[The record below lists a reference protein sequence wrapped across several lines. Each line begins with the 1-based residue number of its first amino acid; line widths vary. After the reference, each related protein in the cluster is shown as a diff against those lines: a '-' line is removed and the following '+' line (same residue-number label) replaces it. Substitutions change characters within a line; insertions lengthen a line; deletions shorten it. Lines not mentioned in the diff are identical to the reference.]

1 MENISGNLA
10 KDVTDFFLSGIK
22 KRKRHWNIL
31 FVDDMGKTVSFQWAG
46 HLAIACGL
54 ALVIAVIVTCYLF
67 FIGRS
72 SRTENRE
79 LKESLALLR
88 KEVKELQHERDIRMV
103 DIRNVI
109 DTLDKPGK
117 KADSK
122 KAVKKAVKKSDV
134 TPKETSP
141 PLSTKKALDRIAG
154 TPPISVGVKDFL
166 VSHGPENNILRV
178 QFLIK
183 NLSTTPSKISG
194 RIFVVLK
201 PDNSNQG
208 RWLMIPPVN
217 LTSGKPSD
225 IKKGHFFKIARYK
238 TVKLLAT
245 NQTAPERFTAATV
258 FVFTTKGEL
267 VLEKDIPV
275 SIEKPKQISLKKKSA
290 PKDITSDTNKPQPNE
305 DKMPKDEQT
314 GVTSTES
321 DRKSPDKMQSTIV
334 PAQNLSEEPAIAKP
348 QPNAVSIQPGTVQN
362 EIKPATTPAE

>member
-10 KDVTDFFLSGIK
+10 KDVIDFFLPGIK

-31 FVDDMGKTVSFQWAG
+31 FVDDRGKIVSFKRIR
-46 HLAIACGL
+46 HMAIACGL
-54 ALVIAVIVTCYLF
+54 ALVIAVVVTCCLF

-88 KEVKELQHERDIRMV
+88 KEVKELRHERDLRMV

-109 DTLDKPGK
+109 DTLDKPVIKAGPK
-117 KADSK
+117 KE
-122 KAVKKAVKKSDV
+122 VKKAVEKSDV
-134 TPKETSP
+134 KPKETTPS
-141 PLSTKKALDRIAG
+141 LSTEKTLDSIAG
-154 TPPISVGVKDFL
+154 TPPISVGVEDFS

-178 QFLIK
+178 RFLIK
-183 NLSTTPSKISG
+183 NLSKTPGKISG

-201 PDNSNQG
+201 PDNNKQD
-208 RWLMIPPVN
+208 RWLIIPPVN

-238 TVKLLAT
+238 TVELLAT
-245 NQTAPERFTAATV
+245 NQTAPERFTTATV

-275 SIEKPKQISLKKKSA
+275 SIEKPKQISLKKKSV
-290 PKDITSDTNKPQPNE
+290 PKDITSDTNKSQPNE
-305 DKMPKDEQT
+305 DKMPKDAQT
-314 GVTSTES
+314 GITSTEP
-321 DRKSPDKMQSTIV
+321 DGKSPDKMQSTIG
-334 PAQNLSEEPAIAKP
+334 PAQNLSEEQAIAKP
-348 QPNAVSIQPGTVQN
+348 QPDAVSIQPGTVQN
-362 EIKPATTPAE
+362 KIKPATTPAE